1 MQARYTWH
9 NNPKIMTTNLPISQ
23 FINSY
28 RLLLLLL
35 VSLFSHNAFATL
47 TASIDREYA
56 YEGETVTL
64 TISAESRAN
73 LQDPD
78 FSPLQKNFEIGGTS
92 ESTSI
97 SIFNGRRSDRH
108 SWSVRLMPKSSGILE
123 IPSIQVGNEST
134 LPLKVDIRPIPVQT
148 GDSGAEP
155 VFLKMEIDSKARR
168 FYVQQ
173 QIPVV
178 VRLYYRHEIS
188 EGQIT
193 DPTPENALLERIGDD
208 HSYSETRNGQQ
219 YRVYE
224 RRYSLF
230 AEKSGELPLPAA
242 SFRGY
247 LKKQGSAAK
256 RNPHDF
262 FSQFSAPLLM
272 SQGQPVSLRSEN
284 LSLMIEPHPPGFSGQ
299 QWLPAEDLELK
310 DSWTDN
316 PPVFRVGQPVSRTL
330 TITAKGLVA
339 SQLQSL
345 ELPAISS
352 FRRYAEPAE
361 TTTKTDGKQVYATS
375 RQTFTYIP
383 AYAGEQEIPEI
394 DLPWWNV
401 LSDSEERAVLP
412 AWKVLVEADPN
423 QTSSPAPVTTAR
435 PPAANTTIPAVQ
447 APAENPANADAVD
460 NNSAQAG
467 WLGRLT
473 DVLSGRLNTFDRNQV
488 ITLSIILL
496 IGLLV
501 VIALRRSMKPR
512 PENLPASPAANPAAK
527 THGVAS
533 GSGETM
539 SHSRAQLISDLEKQL
554 KRACLD
560 NDARNSCRILMDMGR
575 LLWPENPATSLG
587 ALAGRLDEAE
597 SSIRELDRHLYAGGP
612 LHWNG
617 ARLLADMQKA
627 LHRSAPDKP
636 VEEALKP
643 LYPSS

>member
-1 MQARYTWH
+1 
-9 NNPKIMTTNLPISQ
+9 MTTNLPTS
-23 FINSY
+23 FTRTSFTLLM
-28 RLLLLLL
+28 LLLLNLI
-35 VSLFSHNAFATL
+35 SQNAMATL

-56 YEGETVTL
+56 YEGETITL
-64 TISAESRAN
+64 TISAESRTN
-73 LQDPD
+73 QQDPD
-78 FSPLQKNFEIGGTS
+78 FSPLKKNFEIGGTS

-108 SWSVRLMPKSSGILE
+108 SWSVRLMPKSSGVLE
-123 IPSIQVGNEST
+123 IPSIQAGNEST

-148 GDSGAEP
+148 GDSGSEP
-155 VFLKMEIDSKARR
+155 VFLKMEIDSKASR

-193 DPTPENALLERIGDD
+193 DPTPDNALLERIGDD
-208 HSYSETRNGQQ
+208 HSYTETRNGQQ

-230 AEKSGELPLPAA
+230 AEKSGELALPAA

-247 LKKQGSAAK
+247 LKKQGSAAQ

-262 FSQFSAPLLM
+262 FSQFSAPLLL

-284 LSLMIEPHPPGFSGQ
+284 LSLVIEPHPPGFSGQ
-299 QWLPAEDLELK
+299 HWLPAENLELK

-330 TITAKGLVA
+330 SITARGLVA

-361 TTTKTDGKQVYATS
+361 TTTKTDGKQVFASS

-383 AYAGEQEIPEI
+383 AYAGEQEIPAI
-394 DLPWWNV
+394 NLPWWNV
-401 LSDSEERAVLP
+401 ITDNQESAVLP
-412 AWKVLVEADPN
+412 AWKVLVETDPN
-423 QTSSPAPVTTAR
+423 QTDPNRAGSPAPLTPAQPASVTPAPPLQTPATNTDTAV
-435 PPAANTTIPAVQ
+435 TDSTHQ
-447 APAENPANADAVD
+447 
-460 NNSAQAG
+460 QTG
-467 WLGRLT
+467 WLSRLT
-473 DVLSGRLNTFDRNQV
+473 DGISARLQAFDQRQV
-488 ITLSIILL
+488 ITLSIILVV
-496 IGLLV
+496 GLLV
-501 VIALRRSMKPR
+501 ITALRRAMRDR
-512 PENLPASPAANPAAK
+512 PESMLSQNTANPTAA
-527 THGVAS
+527 GNGPA
-533 GSGETM
+533 GGAGENI
-539 SHSRAQLISDLEKQL
+539 SASRARLIRELEKQL

-560 NDARNSCRILMDMGR
+560 NDARNSCRILMDLGR
-575 LLWPENPATSLG
+575 LLWPESPATSLG
-587 ALAGRLDEAE
+587 ALAGRLAAAE
-597 SSIRELDRHLYAGGP
+597 SSIRELDRHLYAGDP
-612 LHWNG
+612 QHWQG
-617 ARLLADMQKA
+617 ARLLADMQNA
-627 LHRSAPDKP
+627 LHHADTDKP
-636 VEEALKP
+636 VEDPLKP